1 MMSGRNHRADRF
13 QQPDSRR
20 FHPREESILIRIA
33 LHALFIAA
41 ILAGL
46 ASCAGSQTSAQTEAT
61 RQPPLTFISSWGA
74 KGSDPGQL
82 DDPYNIATDGVGNV
96 FMADGGSE
104 YIDKFSPEGT
114 PLLSFQQSGLKHPQ
128 WVAVDSGGAIYVS
141 DPVRASVFV
150 FLPDGDKYRELR
162 VRARPNEDN
171 LLSVTVNDD
180 GTVYVLDGSTGRVS
194 QFNSRLRFSRT
205 WLVPGIS
212 RSGGA
217 PAGPIEAAKDG
228 SLYVADSESGLIR
241 HLTSEGGSE
250 GEIGPPATGGK
261 LSGRFAVSSNAI
273 FAMDADGRM
282 LHIFGLDG
290 ALKSNIDL
298 APQLGQGSRAAPAV
312 AASPRQELLVLDN
325 SATRILRYRI
335 QF

>member
-1 MMSGRNHRADRF
+1 M
-13 QQPDSRR
+13 
-20 FHPREESILIRIA
+20 RIFF
-33 LHALFIAA
+33 HALGFAA
-41 ILAGL
+41 IFAGL
-46 ASCAGSQTSAQTEAT
+46 AGCAGSQTSAQTEAT
-61 RQPPLTFISSWGA
+61 PRPPLAFISSWGV

-82 DDPYNIATDGVGNV
+82 EDPFNLATDAVGNV
-96 FMADGGSE
+96 FLADGGSG
-104 YIDKFSPEGT
+104 YIDKFDSAGT

-128 WVAVDSGGAIYVS
+128 WIAVDSGGAIYVS

-162 VRARPNEDN
+162 VRARPSEDN
-171 LLSVTVNDD
+171 LLSVAVNDD

-194 QFNSRLRFSRT
+194 QFNSRLRFARS

-212 RSGGA
+212 RGGGA
-217 PAGPIEAAKDG
+217 LAGPIEAAKDG
-228 SLYVADSESGLIR
+228 SLYVADPGSGLIR

-261 LSGRFAVSSNAI
+261 LGGRFAVSSNAI

-282 LHIFGLDG
+282 LHIFSLDG
-290 ALKSNIDL
+290 ALKSSIDL
-298 APQLGQGSRAAPAV
+298 APQLGQGSRDAPAV